1 LLYQLSYVI
10 LVAVRLN
17 ESKDPEFGQ
26 RLIYPVQLVLFLVA
40 QDILATRRS
49 LSKVVS
55 STGFE
60 PVACSLGNC
69 CSIRLSYED
78 LAFISFPKMRY
89 YNPLVAF

>member
-1 LLYQLSYVI
+1 MLYQLSYVI

-26 RLIYPVQLVLFLVA
+26 RLIYPVQLVLFLVV
-40 QDILATRRS
+40 QDILATRCS
-49 LSKVVS
+49 LSKVAS
-55 STGFE
+55 PTGFE
-60 PVACSLGNC
+60 PVTYRLGSD

>member
-1 LLYQLSYVI
+1 MLYQLSYVV

-26 RLIYPVQLVLFLVA
+26 RLIYLVQLVLFLAV
-40 QDILATRRS
+40 QDILATRRL
-49 LSKVVS
+49 LSKVAS
-55 STGFE
+55 PTGFE
-60 PVACSLGNC
+60 PVAYRLGSD

-78 LAFISFPKMRY
+78 LAFISFPEMRY